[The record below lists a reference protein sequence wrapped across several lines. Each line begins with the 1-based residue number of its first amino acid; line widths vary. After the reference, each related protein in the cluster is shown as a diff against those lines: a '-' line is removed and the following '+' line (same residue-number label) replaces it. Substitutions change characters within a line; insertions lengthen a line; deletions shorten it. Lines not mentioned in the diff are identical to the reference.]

1 MDVRLIEPETARP
14 EEPKQQTIR
23 KNVLFVIGAGIAATV
38 VLLLFTG
45 GNSGPDA
52 SGANVEEP
60 VVVASRTLPLLEEL
74 DDGQDDFSLLEQ
86 GYQIDTTALPPTQE
100 ATPTSPAFNPP
111 QQATLPPGQSYGRPS
126 HNPWIAS
133 GPPPGSYQGYGGY
146 NPPPQDPELQAAL
159 KSDPLVFENR
169 REKDLYSE
177 EGSRYSETDLR
188 RAPYRLLRGTVIPAM
203 LITDIN
209 SQRPG
214 IVLAQVTRDVYD
226 ATVEHVLIPQGSR
239 LVGNFE
245 NIRQADQEHVVLSW
259 SRIVLP
265 DGKTIELPDF
275 QAMEAGGE
283 SGLAA
288 NVKRPW
294 GGAIRQLALA
304 SVFMVGG
311 LYAANQVAGGADD
324 LVTGFLVFQLVNKV
338 LDTGEKLL
346 GLNKQLNVKIS
357 VPAGYRFNAYA
368 VDDIPI
374 DRVWNR

>member
-23 KNVLFVIGAGIAATV
+23 KNVLFVIGAGIVAIV
-38 VLLLFTG
+38 VVLLFTG

-52 SGANVEEP
+52 SGASVEEP
-60 VVVASRTLPLLEEL
+60 VVVASRTAPLLEEL
-74 DDGQDDFSLLEQ
+74 GNDGGDDFSLLEQ
-86 GYQIDTTALPPTQE
+86 GFQIDTTM
-100 ATPTSPAFNPP
+100 PP
-111 QQATLPPGQSYGRPS
+111 QQNVMSGPSSLNVAAVPTTPYANRPTN
-126 HNPWIAS
+126 NPWLAS
-133 GPPPGSYQGYGGY
+133 GPPPGSYGGYGGY
-146 NPPPQDPELQAAL
+146 GGYSQPPQNPELQAAL

-169 REKDLYSE
+169 GEKDRYAE
-177 EGSRYSETDLR
+177 EGYRYSEAELR

-239 LVGNFE
+239 LVGSFE

-288 NVKRPW
+288 NVDRPW
-294 GGAIRQLALA
+294 GGALRQLALA

-311 LYAANQVAGGADD
+311 LYAANQVAGNSDD

-338 LDTGEKLL
+338 LDTGSQLL
-346 GLNKQLNVKIS
+346 GLNKELKVKIT

-374 DRVWNR
+374 ERTWTR